1 MKECAVA
8 SEQLFFDRNEN
19 AYGPAPACFSAL
31 RDVETSRLSMYSRDF
46 ERGVS
51 SPLSERLARD
61 FGVAESSILLG
72 YGAEDILKQT
82 VHCFLGAGARILIP
96 SHSWWYYQ
104 RLAGEVDGV
113 TVEYPILEHGDTFAY
128 DIDALLR
135 VHDAERPSVVLLS
148 SPNNPTG
155 NALAH
160 DDLLHVLRR
169 MKDTVVVLDQAYW
182 SNAMADDAVIAS
194 LHREFPSLMMIRT
207 FSKYYALAGVRIGFA
222 VLGERL
228 GTLSRFG
235 ARYLGYHRL
244 SEIVAL
250 AALDSP
256 GYYRDIARHM
266 AADREMFARVLGALP
281 GFTVYRSEA
290 NFILVKIPEDL
301 YAPLK
306 EELTR
311 RGLIV
316 KFMNEPRLHSH
327 MRITLGTQ
335 EQNRQLAT
343 SIVGFVGQK
352 AVA

>member
-1 MKECAVA
+1 MTREP
-8 SEQLFFDRNEN
+8 LYFDRNEN
-19 AYGPAPACFSAL
+19 AYGPAPACFTAL
-31 RDVETSRLSMYSRDF
+31 RRADAALLQAYSRDF
-46 ERGVS
+46 VRGVS

-61 FGVAESSILLG
+61 FGVDESSILLG

-104 RLAGEVDGV
+104 RLAGEVGGES
-113 TVEYPILEHGDTFAY
+113 VEYPLVEDGDTFAY

-135 VHDAERPSVVLLS
+135 VHAAVQPSVVLLA

-155 NALAH
+155 NVLAH
-160 DDLLHVLRR
+160 DDLLRLLRR
-169 MKDTVVVLDQAYW
+169 MQDSVVVLDQAYW
-182 SNAMADDAVIAS
+182 TNAMEDGDLVAS
-194 LHREFPSLMMIRT
+194 LHRAFPSLMIVRT
-207 FSKYYALAGVRIGFA
+207 FSKYYALAGMRIGYA

-244 SEIVAL
+244 SEIVAI

-256 GYYRDIARHM
+256 EYYRGIARNM
-266 AADREMFARVLGALP
+266 ADDREMFVRTLGALP

-290 NFILVKIPEDL
+290 NFILVKFP
-301 YAPLK
+301 
-306 EELTR
+306 EELRDPIKNELTHR
-311 RGLIV
+311 DMIV
-316 KFMNEPRLHSH
+316 KFMNEPRLSSH

-335 EQNRQLAT
+335 EQNRLIA
-343 SIVGFVGQK
+343 SAIVSAVGQK